1 MQNMIQSRDVGS
13 VILRVLKWV
22 LLIALAIYTI
32 FPLLW
37 LFVTALK
44 TNAEY
49 FQSPFSFPKT
59 PQWHNFADAFVSA
72 GMGRQII
79 NSIVVAFGAVII
91 NLLLSGMAAYAI
103 SRYRFRARE
112 AIFMAISLGVM
123 IPLNAF
129 MIPYYRMYS
138 TLHLLDSHIGL
149 ILLYASI
156 NLPMSIFI
164 IRGFMDT
171 FPTELE
177 EAANIDGLGFFG
189 RFFHM
194 VLPLTKNG
202 FVTAGTFAFITC
214 WNEFVYANLMLNTAA
229 KRTIQTG
236 VRWFTNEFTTDY
248 VRLYAAICVAIAPS
262 LAIYFLFQEQVI
274 SGLTVGA
281 VKG

>member
-1 MQNMIQSRDVGS
+1 MQNMIKARDAGS
-13 VILRVLKWV
+13 VILRFFRWV
-22 LLIALAIYTI
+22 LLIVLAIYTI

-49 FQSPFSFPKT
+49 FRSPFSLPAT
-59 PQWHNFADAFVSA
+59 PQWHNFVDAFVSA
-72 GMGRQII
+72 GMGRQIV
-79 NSIVVAFGAVII
+79 NSIVIAFGAVFL
-91 NLLLSGMAAYAI
+91 NLLLSGMAAYSIA
-103 SRYRFRARE
+103 RYRFRARE
-112 AIFMAISLGVM
+112 TIFLAISLGVM

-156 NLPMSIFI
+156 NMPMSIFI

-171 FPTELE
+171 FPRELE
-177 EAANIDGLGFFG
+177 EAAEIDGLGFFG
-189 RFFHM
+189 RFFKM
-194 VLPLTKNG
+194 VFPLTKNG

-214 WNEFVYANLMLNTAA
+214 WNEFVYANLLLNTAA

-248 VRLYAAICVAIAPS
+248 VRLYAAIGVAIAPS
-262 LAIYFLFQEQVI
+262 LLIYFLFQEQVI

>member
-1 MQNMIQSRDVGS
+1 MQRTIQSRDAKS
-13 VILRVLKWV
+13 VILNVLKWM
-22 LLIALAIYTI
+22 LLVFFAVYTI

-49 FQSPFSFPKT
+49 FQSPFSLPKM

-72 GMGRQII
+72 GMGRQIV
-79 NSIVVAFGAVII
+79 NSIVVSFGAVFL
-91 NLLLSGMAAYAI
+91 NLLLAGMASYAI
-103 SRYRFRARE
+103 SRYRFRGKE
-112 AIFMAISLGVM
+112 TIFLAFSLGVM

-138 TLHLLDSHIGL
+138 SFHLLDSHLGL
-149 ILLYASI
+149 ILLYASV
-156 NLPMSIFI
+156 NMPMSIFI
-164 IRGFMDT
+164 IRGFMDS
-171 FPTELE
+171 FPEELE
-177 EAANIDGLGFFG
+177 EAAEIDGLGFFG
-189 RFFHM
+189 RFFKM

-214 WNEFVYANLMLNTAA
+214 WNEFVYANLLINTAA

-248 VRLYAAICVAIAPS
+248 VRLYAAICVAIFPS
-262 LAIYFLFQEQVI
+262 LLIYFLFQEQVI